1 MIFKSAYVTVFTALF
16 NLINPSLDDK
26 ANAGTASF
34 YAKKFEGKR
43 TSSGQRYRATQR
55 TAAHRTYAFGTLLE
69 ITNRDNGL
77 KTIVRVN
84 DRGPHL
90 KSRLIDLSY
99 LAAKDLG
106 LISSGVA
113 KVTMKVISLGN
124 EMNIQEIE
132 DELKEEKSENVSM
145 FLNLKPDFLEKKYQY
160 MVVEQQ
166 TDGNS
171 KIVYSD
177 VKPK

>member
-1 MIFKSAYVTVFTALF
+1 MIFKSAYVTVFIALV
-16 NLINPSLDDK
+16 NLINPSSDDK
-26 ANAGTASF
+26 AHVGIASF

-69 ITNRDNGL
+69 ITNRNNGL

-84 DRGPHL
+84 DRGPHS

-113 KVTMKVISLGN
+113 NVTMKVISLGN
-124 EMNIQEIE
+124 EKDVQVIE
-132 DELKEEKSENVSM
+132 DELKEEKSENVSI
-145 FLNLKPDFLEKKYQY
+145 FSNPKPDFLEKKYQY

-166 TDGNS
+166 ADGNS